1 MGFLDKIRAYL
12 AEEEPADDLVDLGEQ
27 AYKALDSEAVAEPQ
41 YDLEA
46 EEDTDEELLTDE
58 ATVWDEDVSQ
68 EKKSL
73 SIADRLKGLL
83 RRKPKTELPKEKPR
97 EHVNV
102 RAGEAQAVKDFC
114 EQLVD
119 VTVHSEELTREYALV
134 TSYLTDI
141 QRIEELPVQIAEE
154 IVDLAVKIDT
164 LNKNRENYSKSEK
177 LLPMDQYNVMA
188 TYEDDVVN
196 AIKNLNDME
205 MRDGMLKND
214 MGYLEGEKED
224 LKYMRNEYLDG
235 IARVRGIIIAVLS
248 LFLGSVMIMTAYAF
262 SSKESVTLYALIAG
276 VITMLSFA
284 IAYVRY
290 SDLKRSIQE
299 CDAKLKRAVSLQNKV
314 KAKYI
319 NNTNTVDYIYDKY
332 GVNSCRE
339 LEYMW
344 EQYNTMVRDAKQ
356 YEKANANLKR
366 FCDDLTLRLDKL
378 GIEDPE
384 VWTKQVNA
392 LIDRRE
398 MVEIKH
404 GLNVRRQK
412 LRDSMVTCEK
422 IKSNAVTA
430 LRAELTENPGM
441 DEFIR
446 KQLAPYGI
454 ELE

>member
-1 MGFLDKIRAYL
+1 MGLLDKIKAYL
-12 AEEEPADDLVDLGEQ
+12 AEEEPADETVEEIPDGISEQDLITDAASESLGVN
-27 AYKALDSEAVAEPQ
+27 L
-41 YDLEA
+41 L
-46 EEDTDEELLTDE
+46 DEEEVITGE
-58 ATVWDEDVSQ
+58 ESAT
-68 EKKSL
+68 KHGTSL
-73 SIADRLKGLL
+73 SDRIKGLFK
-83 RRKPKTELPKEKPR
+83 RKSKPEHPASEKTR
-97 EHVNV
+97 DYSNV
-102 RAGEAQAVKDFC
+102 RANEAQAVKDFC

-119 VTVHSEELTREYALV
+119 VSVHSAELAREYELV

-141 QRIEELPVQIAEE
+141 QRIEELPVQMAEE
-154 IVDLAVKIDT
+154 LIDLATKIDT
-164 LNKNRENYSKSEK
+164 LNKNRENYSKSEN
-177 LLPMDQYNVMA
+177 LLPIEQYNIMS
-188 TYEDDVVN
+188 TYEDDVID

-224 LKYMRNEYLDG
+224 LKYMRSEYLDG
-235 IARVRGIIIAVLS
+235 ITRVRGIIIAVLAI
-248 LFLGSVMIMTAYAF
+248 FLGAVMIMTAYAV

-284 IAYVRY
+284 IAFVRY
-290 SDLKRSIQE
+290 SDLRKQIQE

-319 NNTNTVDYIYDKY
+319 NNTNTVDYIYEKY
-332 GVNSCRE
+332 GVNSCKE

-366 FCDDLTLRLDKL
+366 LCDDLVLRLDKL
-378 GIEDPE
+378 GLKDPE
-384 VWTKQVNA
+384 VWSKQVNA

-430 LRAELTENPGM
+430 LRAELTENPSM

-454 ELE
+454 EFE